1 VLRRN
6 TTSTA
11 ILMSSTAT
19 RNNFRILLYSPP
31 KKRSATWMRQRL
43 YTGPK
48 SRYQL
53 EYGISYYVGSETT
66 STQTPASLKLK
77 IDL

>member
-1 VLRRN
+1 
-6 TTSTA
+6 
-11 ILMSSTAT
+11 MG
-19 RNNFRILLYSPP
+19 
-31 KKRSATWMRQRL
+31 QRL

-48 SRYQL
+48 PRYQL
-53 EYGISYYVGSETT
+53 EYEISYYVGSETT

>member
-1 VLRRN
+1 
-6 TTSTA
+6 
-11 ILMSSTAT
+11 MG
-19 RNNFRILLYSPP
+19 
-31 KKRSATWMRQRL
+31 QRL

-48 SRYQL
+48 SRYHL

-77 IDL
+77 IDLYYSIQAKA